1 MESIAIAIILG
12 IIEGITEF
20 LPISST
26 GHLIIA
32 GEILNFKGS
41 FAILF
46 NIIIQLGAI
55 LAVLVYYR
63 NKIVQSARNL
73 KPGQQGFLLWSKI
86 IVAFLPSAVLGY
98 FGNNTIEEKF
108 FTSSTVALALII
120 GAILMLIVEKWGT
133 KSKFNRIEE
142 LSYKHAF
149 FIGIAQCLAL
159 FPGMSRS
166 ASTIIGGMMTGL
178 TLTGAAE
185 FSFFLAIPTMLAA
198 TTLSILEGVS
208 SLTMHYWII
217 LFTGFS
223 VSFVTALF
231 VIDKFISFLTKHSL
245 KPFAYYRL
253 LVGIIMLSF
262 YKS

>member
-1 MESIAIAIILG
+1 MEQIAIAIILG
-12 IIEGITEF
+12 IVEGITEF

-26 GHLIIA
+26 GHLILA

-41 FAILF
+41 FAVLF
-46 NIIIQLGAI
+46 EIIIQLGAI
-55 LAVLVYYR
+55 LAVLIYYR
-63 NKIVQSARNL
+63 NKILQSVKKL
-73 KPGQQGFLLWSKI
+73 KPGQPGFLLWSKI

-98 FGNNTIEEKF
+98 FFKNTIEEKF
-108 FTSSTVALALII
+108 FTSSTVAIALII
-120 GAILMLIVEKWGT
+120 GAILMLIVEKCGL
-133 KSKFNRIEE
+133 KPKFNRIED

-149 FIGIAQCLAL
+149 YIGIAQCIAL

-166 ASTIIGGMMTGL
+166 ASTIIGGMLTGL

-198 TTLSILEGVS
+198 TALSLFEGVS
-208 SLTMHYWII
+208 SLTTQNWIV
-217 LFTGFS
+217 LCVGFS

-231 VIDKFISFLTKHSL
+231 VINKFISFLTKHSL

-253 LVGIIMLSF
+253 LVGVIMLVI
-262 YKS
+262 YRA